1 MQPVYLL
8 SWMRLRSFPPK
19 SLMSW
24 YTVDLKADAVIFS
37 GGKFINGPQT
47 TGIVLGRHQILDH
60 CRAMASPNVRIGR
73 PYKVGKEE
81 YAAFY
86 RACMDFLDLDEEAD
100 YQELKTILENIQS
113 SLSDVPGYHSYI
125 EENGRLGQRIPML
138 YLQFTD
144 GTTGKECYD
153 FLYSAPERID
163 IGTFHPGDPTG
174 DPCRVFLNAIN
185 LREPDLPVLIKKLN
199 RFLTLP
205 ERRNRHER

>member
-1 MQPVYLL
+1 
-8 SWMRLRSFPPK
+8 
-19 SLMSW
+19 
-24 YTVDLKADAVIFS
+24 
-37 GGKFINGPQT
+37 
-47 TGIVLGRHQILDH
+47 
-60 CRAMASPNVRIGR
+60 MASPNVRIGR

-144 GTTGKECYD
+144 GTTGKEC
-153 FLYSAPERID
+153 
-163 IGTFHPGDPTG
+163 
-174 DPCRVFLNAIN
+174 
-185 LREPDLPVLIKKLN
+185 
-199 RFLTLP
+199 
-205 ERRNRHER
+205 

>member
-1 MQPVYLL
+1 
-8 SWMRLRSFPPK
+8 
-19 SLMSW
+19 
-24 YTVDLKADAVIFS
+24 
-37 GGKFINGPQT
+37 
-47 TGIVLGRHQILDH
+47 
-60 CRAMASPNVRIGR
+60 
-73 PYKVGKEE
+73 
-81 YAAFY
+81 
-86 RACMDFLDLDEEAD
+86 MDFLDLDEEAD